1 MYLFFAEKEMVK
13 LINWVPC
20 WPGRLPV
27 AKRKHVYVG
36 AGISIYR
43 GRRAVNILMRKSKKA
58 IAWSTLS
65 CHRGAFEVKPTSSKL
80 LLCSAF
86 L

>member
-36 AGISIYR
+36 AGISIYQEDEQS
-43 GRRAVNILMRKSKKA
+43 I
-58 IAWSTLS
+58 
-65 CHRGAFEVKPTSSKL
+65 F
-80 LLCSAF
+80 
-86 L
+86 